1 MPAKCTSRLVTLQG
15 SLEALEMIVFVVLGL
30 RAKLPIYIN
39 LDQEV
44 TVPGGAWNHM
54 ILMLRKVD

>member
-15 SLEALEMIVFVVLGL
+15 SLEACEMIVFVVPGL
-30 RAKLPIYIN
+30 RAKLSIHIN
-39 LDQEV
+39 LDKEV

-54 ILMLRKVD
+54 ILV